1 MSGRDN
7 RPRMSW
13 SMNTVA
19 SLRNSPRA
27 ISNEDL
33 VDVLTFFPVIFA
45 ELTRLKLNLRAEFAT
60 TSSRLC
66 VEFGSKLGRS
76 VDPKSSR

>member
-27 ISNEDL
+27 TSNEDP
-33 VDVLTFFPVIFA
+33 VEVLTFFPVILT
-45 ELTRLKLNLRAEFAT
+45 ELTSSNLNLRAGIAT
-60 TSSRLC
+60 TALRLC
-66 VEFGSKLGRS
+66 VDSGS
-76 VDPKSSR
+76 